1 MEIFKFFTSF
11 IESCLMYFS
20 SCQTSHLS
28 DFFFFFFG
36 IVSLLCIYCNCFGK
50 ANYRGQG
57 YEVMRERIIINE
69 VIELNSVY
77 SSYSFFF
84 FNFFFFFII
93 LAMGLV
99 SSLQFEE
106 LVKY

>member
-28 DFFFFFFG
+28 DFFFFFFFG

-50 ANYRGQG
+50 ANYRGQD

-84 FNFFFFFII
+84 FNFI
-93 LAMGLV
+93 LFLSFWQWGWFPLY
-99 SSLQFEE
+99 SLNS
-106 LVKY
+106 

>member
-1 MEIFKFFTSF
+1 MSLVFLFLPDKSFVRFF
-11 IESCLMYFS
+11 
-20 SCQTSHLS
+20 
-28 DFFFFFFG
+28 FFFFFFG

-50 ANYRGQG
+50 ANYRGQD

-84 FNFFFFFII
+84 FLILFYFFYHFGNGVGFLFT
-93 LAMGLV
+93 V
-99 SSLQFEE
+99 
-106 LVKY
+106 